1 VLLFPK
7 TNRDSTASQQNQT
20 DSQSKTLLLEVFEE
34 NFTLRNIEVDCI
46 EQRLTSAIAT
56 RNRLINW
63 RLVHDKLLSIAI
75 IFHHLPPYVLLE
87 IFDKLPHM
95 IHVDHRKKIALII
108 AVKQSIDRIRPDSIE
123 NNDNNE

>member
-1 VLLFPK
+1 LFPK
-7 TNRDSTASQQNQT
+7 TNPDSTESQQNQT
-20 DSQSKTLLLEVFEE
+20 DSQSKNLLLEVFEE
-34 NFTLRNIEVDCI
+34 NFTLRNIKVDCI

-56 RNRLINW
+56 RNRYRLVNW

-95 IHVDHRKKIALII
+95 SHVDHRKKIALII

-123 NNDNNE
+123 NNDSNE